1 MISLPLTIKK
11 GKFKEEKSLKIS
23 IDNNISQ
30 LLETPLYTLRLAD
43 NYGFLLNNLRFENIN
58 ETENRINKS
67 QVISNSQGSTAR
79 NNELSI
85 SGISNNENTFAA
97 ELKKTLSQYEPR
109 LENIK
114 VNMTYIG
121 EEKIINISIIGVI
134 TSTGEDYSLYKEYR
148 IWN

>member
-43 NYGFLLNNLRFENIN
+43 DYGFLLNNLRFENIN
-58 ETENRINKS
+58 EIENKNNNS
-67 QVISNSQGSTAR
+67 HGISHSQGGKSR
-79 NNELSI
+79 SNELSV
-85 SGISNNENTFAA
+85 SGLSNNENTFAA

-109 LENIK
+109 LENII
-114 VNMTYIG
+114 VNMSYRV
-121 EEKIINISIIGVI
+121 EEKIIHISISGVI